1 MSYTIT
7 AYTRAR
13 AKKLG
18 VQVKLAKN
26 KKKKLDVFKGGKKV
40 ASIGARGMGDFPTY
54 KKTKGLEFAKKRQK
68 AYKSR
73 MSKNRNKV
81 GTPGYY
87 ADKLLW

>member
-1 MSYTIT
+1 MAYTIT

-26 KKKKLDVFKGGKKV
+26 KKKKLDVFKNGKKV
-40 ASIGARGMGDFPTY
+40 ASVGARGMGDFPTY
-54 KKTKGLEFAKKRQK
+54 KRTKGLEFAKKRQK

-73 MSKNRNKV
+73 MAKNRTKV
-81 GTPGYY
+81 GTNGYY

>member
-1 MSYTIT
+1 MAYTIT

-26 KKKKLDVFKGGKKV
+26 KKKKLDVFKNGKKV
-40 ASIGARGMGDFPTY
+40 ASVGARGMGDFPTY
-54 KKTKGLEFAKKRQK
+54 KRTKGLEFAKKRQK

-73 MSKNRNKV
+73 MAKNRKKV
-81 GTPGYY
+81 GTNGYY

>member
-26 KKKKLDVFKGGKKV
+26 KKKKLDVFKNGKKV
-40 ASIGARGMGDFPTY
+40 ASVGARGMGDFPTY
-54 KKTKGLEFAKKRQK
+54 KRTKGIEFAKKRQK

-73 MSKNRNKV
+73 MAKNRNKV
-81 GTPGYY
+81 GTNGYY

>member
-81 GTPGYY
+81 GTPDY
-87 ADKLLW
+87 